1 MVEPTVVENLDTKS
15 YIITELISRLV
26 QHALAMMKLPLAL
39 ITLLSQP
46 RKETMV
52 IAVVY
57 YMKRSKKHDPG
68 HHQRSLVQHVVL
80 ELHPGS

>member
-39 ITLLSQP
+39 ITLLFQP

-57 YMKRSKKHDPG
+57 HMKRSKKHDP
-68 HHQRSLVQHVVL
+68 
-80 ELHPGS
+80 